1 MQSRY
6 DVLIGS
12 LKCLMHAMGIRVVPL
27 LVPFKCT
34 YTGVMAYCSAESDAV
49 DRKKPVSM
57 ENV

>member
-1 MQSRY
+1 MSNACHVNQS
-6 DVLIGS
+6 S
-12 LKCLMHAMGIRVVPL
+12 VVPL